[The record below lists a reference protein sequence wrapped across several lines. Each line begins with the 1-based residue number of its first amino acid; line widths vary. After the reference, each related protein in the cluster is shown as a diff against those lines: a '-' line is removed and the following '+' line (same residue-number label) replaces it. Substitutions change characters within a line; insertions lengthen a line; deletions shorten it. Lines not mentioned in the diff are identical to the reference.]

1 MEFRVSA
8 VLLAAGSSKR
18 MGCPKQLLALG
29 HKPVIRHCIDNIIA
43 AGIQQIVVVLG
54 AESNGTAAAL
64 QGLSVTIVVNE
75 KTGSE
80 MAESVRIGLRAL
92 EGPSSGVLI
101 CLGDHPLASAETM
114 RAVALTHRESPDDI
128 IIPAYNGRRGHPS
141 LFPSPLLDEIF
152 SSGTLRNII
161 DKHSRKV
168 RIIEVPDEGVI
179 LDMDT
184 REDYENMVKR
194 AGVQGEQ

>member
-18 MGCPKQLLALG
+18 MGCPKQLLPLG
-29 HKPVIRHCIDNIIA
+29 HKPAIRHCLDNIIA

-54 AESNGTAAAL
+54 AESNAAAAFRDIP
-64 QGLSVTIVVNE
+64 VAVVVNDRI
-75 KTGSE
+75 GSE

-92 EGPSSGVLI
+92 ESPSSGVLI

-114 RAVALTHRESPDDI
+114 RTVTLAHRESPDDI
-128 IIPAYNGRRGHPS
+128 IIPVHKRRRGHPS
-141 LFPSPLLDEIF
+141 LFPSALLDEIF
-152 SSGTLRNII
+152 SGGTLRNII
-161 DKHSRKV
+161 DKHSRRV
-168 RIIEVPDEGVI
+168 RMIEVPDEGVI

-184 REDYENMVKR
+184 PEDYENMVKR
-194 AGVQGEQ
+194 AGFRGEG

>member
-1 MEFRVSA
+1 
-8 VLLAAGSSKR
+8 

-29 HKPVIRHCIDNIIA
+29 HKPVIRHCLDNIIA

-54 AESNGTAAAL
+54 AESNGAVAAL
-64 QGLSVTIVVNE
+64 QDLSVTTVVNE

-92 EGPSSGVLI
+92 ESPSSSGVLI

-114 RAVALTHRESPDDI
+114 RTVALAHPESPDDI
-128 IIPAYNGRRGHPS
+128 IIPAYNHRRGHPS
-141 LFPSPLLDEIF
+141 LFPSALLDEIF
-152 SSGTLRNII
+152 YGGTLRNII
-161 DKHSRKV
+161 DKHSRRV

-184 REDYENMVKR
+184 REDYENIVKR
-194 AGVQGEQ
+194 SGFRGEL